1 MSQEKITMLR
11 TAALLHDIGKIGI
24 SDGILRKPGA
34 LKAEEWEPIYSHPK
48 LGVAILKHVNTLAG
62 CLPAVQHHH
71 ERYDG
76 SGYPSG
82 LKGENIPFDA
92 RILAVADSYDAMTS
106 PRPYRLSALT
116 HEQAMEELR
125 RGAGTQFDPKI
136 VEVFIDLHERVPEKH
151 RSPVAAGSGEAK

>member
-1 MSQEKITMLR
+1 MSQEKIATLR

-24 SDGILRKPGA
+24 TDGILRKPGA

-48 LGVAILKHVNTLAG
+48 LGVAILKHVGTLAG

-76 SGYPSG
+76 AGYPSG
-82 LKGENIPFDA
+82 LRGDNIPMEA

-106 PRPYRLSALT
+106 ARPYRQTELT
-116 HEQAMEELR
+116 HEQALEELK

-136 VEVFIDLHERVPEKH
+136 VKVFVDLHQGAPKKH
-151 RSPVAAGSGEAK
+151 ALPVAAGSGEAN